1 MTSLAS
7 TLEEQNPLYVPK
19 QLDSFLCCGQVY
31 TENQR
36 FVKQIFAI
44 LMHVGGQKLHRHVDP
59 PVLAKTNS

>member
-7 TLEEQNPLYVPK
+7 ILEEQNPLYVPK

-36 FVKQIFAI
+36 FVKQILAT
-44 LMHVGGQKLHRHVDP
+44 LMHVGGQKLHYHVDR
-59 PVLAKTNS
+59 PVWFQMNS